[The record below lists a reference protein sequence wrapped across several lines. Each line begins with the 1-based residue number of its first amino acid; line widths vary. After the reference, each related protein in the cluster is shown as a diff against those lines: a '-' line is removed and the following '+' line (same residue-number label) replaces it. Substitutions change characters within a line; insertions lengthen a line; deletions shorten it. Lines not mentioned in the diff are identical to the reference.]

1 MQPLTL
7 QASNFF
13 FDRTLPVRIYYTR
26 CSEVADWH
34 THDFS
39 EIAIILS
46 GTAVY
51 ETDFSSS
58 EISAG
63 DVLVMPAGGTHRF
76 HNEVDIEQFNL
87 LFQYEKLPVP
97 GKDINAHPGFS
108 SLFRLNPE
116 YCRKQKY
123 YPRFRINNAESLNY
137 IRLLLTAASSAQEQK
152 KTGYALSVY
161 GAFLQIIPILLES
174 FLSSAPRRSSQHTP
188 ELLAECLDY
197 IQRNFRNE
205 LSTSH
210 LAEKAKMS
218 PVSFVR
224 HFRAATGLTPQ
235 EYLIKLR
242 LEEAAILLQN
252 PDLSIAEAAL
262 QSGFNDSNYFSR
274 LFRKKN
280 NISPRNYR
288 KLQLGEF

>member
-7 QASNFF
+7 QASKFF
-13 FDRTLPVRIYYTR
+13 FDRMLPIRIYYTR

-46 GTAVY
+46 GSAVY
-51 ETDFSSS
+51 ETDFSTSR
-58 EISAG
+58 ITAG
-63 DVLVMPAGGTHRF
+63 DVLVMPAGGSHRF
-76 HNEVDIEQFNL
+76 HSEVDIEQFNL
-87 LFQYEKLPVP
+87 LFQFEKLPVP
-97 GKDINAHPGFS
+97 GKDITMHPGYS

-123 YPRFRINNAESLNY
+123 YPRFRIRDAASLQY
-137 IRLLLTAASSAQEQK
+137 IRLLLTAASTAQEQK

-161 GAFLQIIPILLES
+161 GAFLQIIPILLENY
-174 FLSSAPRRSSQHTP
+174 SSCVLRQNAHIP
-188 ELLAECLDY
+188 ELLADCLDH
-197 IQRNFRNE
+197 IQQNFRKE
-205 LSTSH
+205 LPTAL
-210 LAEKAKMS
+210 LAEKAKMA
-218 PVSFVR
+218 PASFVR
-224 HFRAATGLTPQ
+224 HFHAATGMTPL
-235 EYLIKLR
+235 EYIIKLR
-242 LEEAAILLQN
+242 LEEAAILLQD

-280 NISPRNYR
+280 NISPRGYR
-288 KLQLGEF
+288 KMLGLQQ